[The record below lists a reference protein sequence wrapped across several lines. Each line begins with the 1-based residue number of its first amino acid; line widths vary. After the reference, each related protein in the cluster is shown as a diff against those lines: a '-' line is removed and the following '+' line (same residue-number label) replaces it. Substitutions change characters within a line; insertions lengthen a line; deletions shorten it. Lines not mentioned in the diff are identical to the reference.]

1 MFRAV
6 SHFTVY
12 IQTTALQLDTITHKL
27 GVNLLRDSAFSAI
40 LREVFNNENTIMAIS
55 AIDVQW

>member
-6 SHFTVY
+6 SHFT
-12 IQTTALQLDTITHKL
+12 IHTQTTALQLDTITHKR

-40 LREVFNNENTIMAIS
+40 LRGVFNNENTIMAIS
-55 AIDVQW
+55 AIDMQW